1 MLGIE
6 LTTEMELSSSLQ
18 RHMIRCSG
26 RQAYSSGGGVGYSGS
41 VNSTAWFV
49 YIVC

>member
-26 RQAYSSGGGVGYSGS
+26 RQAYSSGGGGGVGYSGS
-41 VNSTAWFV
+41 VNSTA
-49 YIVC
+49 